1 LAELISEVPLMD
13 DEFYKERARHIRE
26 VATQADPFIKKR
38 LLRLAS
44 NYDAMTTRPRVT
56 VLSNL
61 PDACANSFAENDRG
75 HEE

>member
-1 LAELISEVPLMD
+1 MD

-38 LLRLAS
+38 LLRLAN
-44 NYDAMTTRPRVT
+44 NYDAMTTRPRMT

>member
-1 LAELISEVPLMD
+1 MD
-13 DEFYKERARHIRE
+13 DEFYRERARHIRE
-26 VATQADPFIKKR
+26 VATWADPFIKKR
-38 LLRLAS
+38 LMRLAS

-61 PDACANSFAENDRG
+61 PHASVDNFTENDRV

>member
-1 LAELISEVPLMD
+1 MD

-26 VATQADPFIKKR
+26 LATWADPFIKKR

-44 NYDAMTTRPRVT
+44 NYDAMTTRPRGT

-61 PDACANSFAENDRG
+61 PEASADNFTESERPR
-75 HEE
+75 EVKSTTTS

>member
-1 LAELISEVPLMD
+1 MD

-26 VATQADPFIKKR
+26 VAAGADPFIKKR

-61 PDACANSFAENDRG
+61 RDASADSFAENDRG
-75 HEE
+75 HQE

>member
-1 LAELISEVPLMD
+1 MD

-26 VATQADPFIKKR
+26 VATWADPFIKKR

-61 PDACANSFAENDRG
+61 PEASADNFTENDRG

>member
-1 LAELISEVPLMD
+1 MD

-38 LLRLAS
+38 LLRLAN
-44 NYDAMTTRPRVT
+44 NYDAMTTRPRMT
-56 VLSNL
+56 VL

-75 HEE
+75 REE